1 MSWAT
6 CYSGS
11 NNIHFDFPPIMADGR
26 NYASWQ
32 PEAVINKRIQRQ
44 ENIKSNWQYRQ
55 YLTNNGMKIM
65 NYNNMSA
72 CYDLGMPCSVTTG
85 QSTPSSN
92 VPIMYNSLFDT
103 GSPGYGYQ
111 NSDLKNPYLSR
122 QQLEA
127 KMISPY
133 FTPDSL
139 GQLGIN
145 HNANNNLNITPTNI
159 NYTK

>member
-32 PEAVINKRIQRQ
+32 PEAVINKRIQRK
-44 ENIKSNWQYRQ
+44 ENITSNWQYRQ
-55 YLTNNGMKIM
+55 FLTNNGIKIM
-65 NYNNMSA
+65 NYNNQSA
-72 CYDLGMPCSVTTG
+72 CYDLGMPCSVNSVG
-85 QSTPSSN
+85 ENNFPSSN
-92 VPIMYNSLFDT
+92 VPILYKSLFDT
-103 GSPGYGYQ
+103 GAPGYGYP

-127 KMISPY
+127 KMMSPY

-139 GQLGIN
+139 NQLGIN
-145 HNANNNLNITPTNI
+145 HNSSNN
-159 NYTK
+159 